1 MTELDRILKSERLL
15 EDLAR
20 SIRHIL
26 LARCRGLSAA
36 EREDVEQEV
45 KLKLCRSVAGG
56 KKIAHLKSYLWKA
69 VMTTALDV
77 LDQRDKTLPLDGVPN
92 ETEGDNGREIR
103 GGELK
108 LWLGKTAEGLSP
120 ARKAVMSLYLKGL
133 SLDRISRELGWSEPK
148 VRHLFYRGLN
158 DMKMSVG
165 GKQRSGAGRI
175 ALVTDKEYE

>member
-1 MTELDRILKSERLL
+1 MTELGHILKTKRLL

-20 SIRHIL
+20 SIHQIL

-45 KLKLCRSVAGG
+45 KLKLCKSVADG
-56 KKIAHLKSYLWKA
+56 KKITHLRSYLWKA

-77 LDQRDKTLPLDGVPN
+77 LDQRENTLPLGGVPGKG
-92 ETEGDNGREIR
+92 EGDDGREVR
-103 GGELK
+103 GEELK
-108 LWLGKTAEGLSP
+108 LWLGKAVEGLSP
-120 ARKAVMSLYLKGL
+120 GRKAVVSLYLKGL

-158 DMKMSVG
+158 DMKTSVG
-165 GKQRSGAGRI
+165 GDRRGAVEKI
-175 ALVTDKEYE
+175 ALVADKEFE